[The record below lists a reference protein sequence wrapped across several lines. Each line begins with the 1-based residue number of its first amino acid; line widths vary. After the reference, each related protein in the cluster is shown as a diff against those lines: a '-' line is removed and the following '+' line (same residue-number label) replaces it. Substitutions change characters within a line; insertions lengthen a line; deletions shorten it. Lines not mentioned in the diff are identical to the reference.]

1 MYFLFDCNIA
11 TFLVTQYV
19 ISTNDVAPIVEVNA
33 GQPLISEVIDDYTV
47 EEADDYFPVATQIDP
62 VNKKEGDFNTEVF
75 LD

>member
-1 MYFLFDCNIA
+1 MSFLFDCNIA
-11 TFLVTQYV
+11 TFLVTQYD
-19 ISTNDVAPIVEVNA
+19 ISTNPIVEVNA
-33 GQPLISEVIDDYTV
+33 GQPLISEVNDDYTV